1 MNILDENIDLIRRQ
15 QLLRWKI
22 HLKQIGIEIGHAGMK
37 DRDEIIPLLHS
48 LRRPTLLTRDDDFYH
63 PQLRHPGY
71 CLAYFDVAL
80 AETARYIRRFLR
92 HPAFRTQAQRMGKVA
107 RVHES
112 GITFW
117 LVGADESGKLDW

>member
-22 HLKQIGIEIGHAGMK
+22 HVRQIGIELGYAGMK
-37 DRDEIIPLLHS
+37 DRNEIIPLLHT

-71 CLAYFDVAL
+71 CLAYFDVTL
-80 AETARYIRRFLR
+80 AEAARYIRRFLR

-107 RVHES
+107 RVHQS

-117 LVGADESGKLDW
+117 QVGADESSKLDW